1 MIKFLNNFRFAKII
15 YVNFIFSFKYKNL
28 MNFYI
33 FKIAKIFIYC
43 EKCIFVK
50 INEKIYK
57 FFIKLL

>member
-43 EKCIFVK
+43 EKMYFCK
-50 INEKIYK
+50 NK
-57 FFIKLL
+57 